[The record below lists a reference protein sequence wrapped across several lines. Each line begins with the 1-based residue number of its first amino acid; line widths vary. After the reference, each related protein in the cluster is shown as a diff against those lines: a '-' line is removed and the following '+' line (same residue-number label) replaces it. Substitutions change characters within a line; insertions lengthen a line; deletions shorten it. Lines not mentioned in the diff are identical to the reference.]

1 MNSISLF
8 DSIIKDEGKKPED
21 WILLLNQLK
30 GNKEK

>member
-8 DSIIKDEGKKPED
+8 ESIIKSEGKKPED
-21 WILLLNQLK
+21 WISLLNQLK